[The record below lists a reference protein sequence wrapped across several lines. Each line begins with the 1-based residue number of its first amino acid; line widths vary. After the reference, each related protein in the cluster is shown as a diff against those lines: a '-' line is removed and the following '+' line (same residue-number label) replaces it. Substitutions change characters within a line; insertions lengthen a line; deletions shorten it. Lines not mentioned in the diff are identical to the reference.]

1 MPSRKLHGAAKHSRR
16 VKRAINTRK
25 SAGKLYSSIRKE
37 IRGLEIAARG
47 LYGKA
52 HTLTAAELGKLE
64 EVRGH
69 LSGVRKRAME
79 YQRPAAA

>member
-1 MPSRKLHGAAKHSRR
+1 MRKKLYGAAKHSRK
-16 VKRAINTRK
+16 VKRALKTRK

-37 IRGLEIAARG
+37 IRGLEVAARG

-52 HTLTAAELGKLE
+52 HTLTSSELGKLE

-69 LSGVRKRAME
+69 LHAVRRKAME
-79 YQRPAAA
+79 FQRPAAA